1 MGNSIDMKIR
11 NYQIKT
17 GEKTYI
23 MGILNVT
30 PDSFSD
36 GGSYDSVRSAVKATK
51 EMAENGADIIDVG
64 GESTRPGYTP
74 VSVEEEISRVV
85 PVIEAIKKEC
95 EIPVSVDTYK
105 YEVAKAALDAGADM
119 INDIWG
125 LKKEPRLAELAA
137 QYDASICIMHNREE
151 IVDDDGDI
159 FLDNL
164 KKELLDSVDI
174 AISAGVKKESILIDP
189 GVGFGKTYE
198 QNLCILKNPE
208 SFVKLGFPTLLA
220 TSRKS
225 VIGLATGFEV
235 DDRDEATVAT
245 SVLAAKAGIDMVRV
259 HDVRKNAHA
268 LKMADV
274 LIR

>member
-1 MGNSIDMKIR
+1 MKIR